1 MGFDDVGHAL
11 HRGTEHGQ
19 RVLGVQALAIAVEPT
34 TSANSTVTWRC
45 FRKGRPAAGRPGGA
59 QRRGGHLDHGIA
71 QGRALG
77 LQRRDGGQHG
87 FDVSGLHVSRSV
99 GC

>member
-1 MGFDDVGHAL
+1 MRCIAAPSTASVSSASRRL
-11 HRGTEHGQ
+11 RHRGGADHVGEEHRHLALLQ
-19 RVLGVQALAIAVEPT
+19 KDSPLQAAQP
-34 TSANSTVTWRC
+34 
-45 FRKGRPAAGRPGGA
+45 GA